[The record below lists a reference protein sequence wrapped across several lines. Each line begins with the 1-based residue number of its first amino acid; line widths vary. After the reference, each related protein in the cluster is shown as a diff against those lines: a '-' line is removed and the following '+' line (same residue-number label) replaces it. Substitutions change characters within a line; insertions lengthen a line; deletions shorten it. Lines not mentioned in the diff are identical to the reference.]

1 MHEKEQGKG
10 TVMIQISMI
19 SFLHPFLKI
28 ENDSKVGDLE
38 QRRNQKA
45 HHTTECAC
53 SSRSRVRSSKF
64 PETHEDVDSEFTEG
78 RETTTDVHR
87 GSRSGIQSSVM
98 VVFGSKHRKHT
109 YHAIIPSTIQL
120 ILRREF
126 VIAFSCEECIASMH
140 FKTT

>member
-28 ENDSKVGDLE
+28 ENYSKIGDLE

-53 SSRSRVRSSKF
+53 SSMSRVRSVVIF
-64 PETHEDVDSEFTEG
+64 Q
-78 RETTTDVHR
+78 RLA
-87 GSRSGIQSSVM
+87 SRFEKYGPLPGIQSSVM
-98 VVFGSKHRKHT
+98 VVSSFGSKHRKHT
-109 YHAIIPSTIQL
+109 YHRIIPSTIQL

-126 VIAFSCEECIASMH
+126 VIAFSCEECIPSMH
-140 FKTT
+140 FKMT